1 MPRNTF
7 KKIGWF
13 FVSVL
18 PAFLSL
24 TLQFGAAMLIA
35 LVISFTVS
43 FSGYKA
49 GMSQAEVAQLAQD
62 IYMENM
68 IWVVVCYQLVGIL
81 IFGLW
86 YYLAWGR
93 KKRAQNAEK
102 PGAKGIFAIILLG
115 ILLQAFISGALG
127 ILDTCFPNLL
137 KNYKEMME
145 IAGIVEMSAI
155 AILATGI
162 MAPVGEELLCRG
174 IMFRLAGKVSNKFW
188 VANCIQA
195 FAFGIIHAN
204 LVQGTYAFFLG
215 LILGYIYG
223 KYRNIWLCMLL
234 HASVNLSANFIEY
247 LWEALP
253 EQNGMLFV
261 GMICAGSLAFIV
273 LIYLL
278 LGKIKPL
285 EEAGETIG
293 GIEEMRQ

>member
-7 KKIGWF
+7 KRIGWF
-13 FVSVL
+13 FVSIL

-24 TLQFGAAMLIA
+24 AIQFGAGILVM
-35 LVISFTVS
+35 LVISFSVS
-43 FSGYKA
+43 FSNYDA
-49 GMSQAEVAQLAQD
+49 GMSQAEIMGLVQD
-62 IYMENM
+62 VYMENLT
-68 IWVVVCYQLVGIL
+68 WVVACYQFIGI
-81 IFGLW
+81 IVFGLW
-86 YYLAWGR
+86 YYLVWGR

-127 ILDTCFPNLL
+127 ILDAGFPNLMEH
-137 KNYKEMME
+137 YKEMME
-145 IAGIVEMSAI
+145 TAGLVEMGFI
-155 AILATGI
+155 AIVATGI

-174 IMFRLAGKVSNKFW
+174 IMFRLAGKVSSKFW

-195 FAFGIIHAN
+195 FAFGVIHAN
-204 LVQGTYAFFLG
+204 LVQGIYAFFLG

-253 EQNGMLFV
+253 EQNSMLFV
-261 GMICAGSLAFIV
+261 GLICAGSFAFIV

-285 EEAGETIG
+285 EETGEKTED
-293 GIEEMRQ
+293 IEELRQ

>member
-1 MPRNTF
+1 MPRNIF

-13 FVSVL
+13 FVSIL

-24 TLQFGAAMLIA
+24 ALQFGAAFLIMF
-35 LVISFTVS
+35 VITLMA
-43 FSGYKA
+43 FSGYYGA
-49 GMSQAEVAQLAQD
+49 GLSQDEIMQVVQTV
-62 IYMENM
+62 YSENM
-68 IWVVVCYQLVGIL
+68 IWVVAGYQLIGIV

-86 YYLAWGR
+86 YYLVWGR
-93 KKRAQNAEK
+93 KKRAQNVEK

-127 ILDTCFPNLL
+127 ILDTAFPSLM
-137 KNYKEMME
+137 KNYKEIME
-145 IAGIVEMSAI
+145 AAGLVEMNAI

-174 IMFRLAGKVSNKFW
+174 IMFRLAGKVSDKFW

-195 FAFGIIHAN
+195 LAFGIIHAN

-261 GMICAGSLAFIV
+261 GLICAGCLAFIV